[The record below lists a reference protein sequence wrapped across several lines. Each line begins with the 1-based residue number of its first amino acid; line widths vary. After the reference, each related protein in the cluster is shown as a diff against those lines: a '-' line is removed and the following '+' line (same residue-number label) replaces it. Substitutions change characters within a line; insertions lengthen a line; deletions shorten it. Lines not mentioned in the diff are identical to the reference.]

1 MKALRQHS
9 AKRMAHGKSKN
20 CEGHRAWRIARE
32 ARFLCV
38 HHDPVVKLS
47 IIILVVMSISLFS
60 PLKSFSA
67 ETVKFKY
74 LQSVYFDEKGGSLKQ
89 PEGVASGG
97 KSVLVIADTG
107 NDRLVRYTFE
117 DKSLKGGS
125 EIKISQ
131 LSNPI
136 RVRINSKGE
145 IFALDGKK
153 RRIVRLSPEG
163 TFKNYVDPE
172 GVPSPSAFVTRSFE
186 IDRSDNIYILDI
198 FTGRVLV
205 LSPEGKYQKQIPFPK
220 EYGFFSDLSVDSK
233 GNILLID
240 CVKAMVLSAPKDSN
254 SFSPLTKSLREY
266 LDFPT
271 SITDSKGAV
280 YIVDEDGGGIVVLG
294 ADGTFV
300 GRQLSKGWNEGLLYF
315 PSQMHVN
322 ERGEIF
328 IADRGNS
335 RVQIFTLVK

>member
-1 MKALRQHS
+1 MKTLKQHS
-9 AKRMAHGKSKN
+9 AKRVAH
-20 CEGHRAWRIARE
+20 HVTIV
-32 ARFLCV
+32 FIL
-38 HHDPVVKLS
+38 
-47 IIILVVMSISLFS
+47 LVVSLFP
-60 PLKSFSA
+60 PLNTFSA

-74 LQSVYFDEKGGSLKQ
+74 LQSVYYDEKGGGLKQ
-89 PEGVASGG
+89 PEGVASGE
-97 KSVLVIADTG
+97 KSLLVIGDTG
-107 NDRLVRYTFE
+107 NDRLVRYTFQ
-117 DKSLKGGS
+117 DRNLKGGS
-125 EIKISQ
+125 EIKIPQ

-136 RVRINSKGE
+136 RVQINSKGE

-163 TFKNYVDPE
+163 TFRNYVDPE
-172 GVPSPSAFVTRSFE
+172 GIPSPSPFVSKSFG
-186 IDRSDNIYILDI
+186 IDRSDNIYLLDI

-205 LSPEGKYQKQIPFPK
+205 LNPEGKYQKQIPFPK

-240 CVKAMVLSAPKDSN
+240 CVKATVFSAPKDSN

-266 LDFPT
+266 LDFAT
-271 SITDSKGAV
+271 SITDRRGSV
-280 YIVDEDGGGIVVLG
+280 YIVDEDGGGIVILG

-300 GRQLSKGWNEGLLYF
+300 ERQLSKGWNEGLLYF
-315 PSQMHVN
+315 PSQMYVN